1 MPRQVRIDA
10 TVPLEI
16 REGRLHRPER
26 LSVIDSGTV
35 QQEYRSALSALDV
48 VHLRLF
54 PAILHV
60 TETGYTFAVD

>member
-1 MPRQVRIDA
+1 M
-10 TVPLEI
+10 
-16 REGRLHRPER
+16 
-26 LSVIDSGTV
+26 IDSGTV
-35 QQEYRSALSALDV
+35 QQEYRSAFSALDV